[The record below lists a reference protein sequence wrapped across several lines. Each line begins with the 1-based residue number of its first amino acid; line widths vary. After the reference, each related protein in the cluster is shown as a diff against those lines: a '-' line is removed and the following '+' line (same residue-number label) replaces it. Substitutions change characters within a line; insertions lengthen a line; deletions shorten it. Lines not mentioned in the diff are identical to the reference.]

1 MAKRKYYLSKS
12 TFLKGLQCEKALY
25 FHKHHYK
32 LKDEIT
38 ETQQAIFDQGNSVGE
53 LAHQLFPGGINCQ
66 PEVFYEYNKAL
77 ASTKQAL
84 DHGRPV
90 IYEAAFFF
98 NGVFVYADILVE
110 DEEGWKVYEV
120 KSSTSVKEVNIQD
133 AALQSYVI
141 EQNGIKLKDVCI
153 VHLDNTYER
162 DGELQVEALFTK
174 TSVLSEIKTL
184 SPRIPKEIERLKAV
198 IDRKT
203 LPEKSIGAHCSSPY
217 TCDFMG
223 QCWGHIPEDSIF
235 DVGNLRTKKKF
246 ELYDQGIVLI
256 KDIPDAFELSDK
268 QRMQVEGVK
277 NNTSYVDSMR
287 LNQFLD
293 ALHGPL
299 YFLDFETMGSGVPL
313 FDRTRPYQQI
323 PFQYSLHV
331 QDTDQIKHFEFLAET
346 DGTDP
351 RISFIKQLILDC
363 RSEGDILVY
372 NISFEQSKIEELIQA
387 FPGYQVPLEGI
398 IRRLKDLMIPFQKG
412 WYYTP
417 EMKGSYSIK
426 QVLPALVP
434 ELSYKQLNINEG
446 GTASTTF
453 AAMANG
459 TFDGGFEQTRI
470 DLLEYCKMDT
480 YAMVEILRVLRD
492 RVKEYY

>member
-1 MAKRKYYLSKS
+1 
-12 TFLKGLQCEKALY
+12 
-25 FHKHHYK
+25 
-32 LKDEIT
+32 
-38 ETQQAIFDQGNSVGE
+38 
-53 LAHQLFPGGINCQ
+53 
-66 PEVFYEYNKAL
+66 
-77 ASTKQAL
+77 
-84 DHGRPV
+84 
-90 IYEAAFFF
+90 
-98 NGVFVYADILVE
+98 
-110 DEEGWKVYEV
+110 
-120 KSSTSVKEVNIQD
+120 
-133 AALQSYVI
+133 
-141 EQNGIKLKDVCI
+141 
-153 VHLDNTYER
+153 
-162 DGELQVEALFTK
+162 
-174 TSVLSEIKTL
+174 
-184 SPRIPKEIERLKAV
+184 
-198 IDRKT
+198 
-203 LPEKSIGAHCSSPY
+203 
-217 TCDFMG
+217 
-223 QCWGHIPEDSIF
+223 
-235 DVGNLRTKKKF
+235 
-246 ELYDQGIVLI
+246 
-256 KDIPDAFELSDK
+256 
-268 QRMQVEGVK
+268 
-277 NNTSYVDSMR
+277 
-287 LNQFLD
+287 
-293 ALHGPL
+293 
-299 YFLDFETMGSGVPL
+299 MGSGVPL

-363 RSEGDILVY
+363 GSEGDILVY